1 MGARSGGGAGMG
13 SRSRGGG
20 ASARGNFDADYNDV
34 GIVAKQ
40 LMADLNINPKEMSGF
55 NKEWNADA
63 QGIIEDV
70 AKGNYGF
77 ASEVAK
83 TVANRKPD
91 NRLNWSYG
99 ISEKQSYVIA
109 KAATEHG
116 LVPKKSQYSKSKHE
130 EWSRPTL
137 QESKKANMYAAYAA
151 SYTKSSTKTAVGSRV
166 FDAKKGWGT
175 ISKIITKS
183 TGYVAVNYD
192 SGAKGGQM
200 AFNLKGEDG
209 NFLKKRPK

>member
-1 MGARSGGGAGMG
+1 MGGRAGGGAGMG
-13 SRSRGGG
+13 RGSRG
-20 ASARGNFDADYNDV
+20 AARGNFDADYNDV
-34 GIVAKQ
+34 PTVARQLMKDLNMSPRDFQFNYNAELNSEAAGIVEA
-40 LMADLNINPKEMSGF
+40 
-55 NKEWNADA
+55 
-63 QGIIEDV
+63 V

-77 ASEVAK
+77 ASDVAK
-83 TVANRKPD
+83 TVADRAPSNS
-91 NRLNWSYG
+91 LNWSYG

-116 LVPKKSQYSKSKHE
+116 LVPAKSQYSKSKHE
-130 EWSRPTL
+130 EWARPSY
-137 QESKKANMYAAYAA
+137 QESKKANKYAAYAA

-166 FDAKKGWGT
+166 YDSKKGWGT

-183 TGYVAVNYD
+183 TGYVSVKYD
-192 SGAKGGQM
+192 SGATGGQM

>member
-1 MGARSGGGAGMG
+1 MAKASGGT
-13 SRSRGGG
+13 RGGG
-20 ASARGNFDADYNDV
+20 ASGRSSAARGNFDADYNDV
-34 GIVAKQ
+34 NIVAKQ
-40 LMADLNINPKEMSGF
+40 LMEDLNISPYELHGMKA
-55 NKEWNADA
+55 EWNSDA

-83 TVANRKPD
+83 TVADRRPD

-116 LVPKKSQYSKSKHE
+116 LVPAKSQYSKSKHE
-130 EWSRPTL
+130 EWSRPSY
-137 QESKKANMYAAYAA
+137 QESKKANKYAAYAA

-183 TGYVAVNYD
+183 TGYVAVDYD